1 MVKTTTVQ
9 KIWMGKTT
17 TIQVFDH
24 MTKNLDSS
32 KISIPIFYQYDF
44 EFWPGMNINFL
55 NDKQNNSALLD
66 IFIVKSLEIEILN
79 NGTDT
84 DSITDP

>member
-1 MVKTTTVQ
+1 
-9 KIWMGKTT
+9 
-17 TIQVFDH
+17 
-24 MTKNLDSS
+24 
-32 KISIPIFYQYDF
+32 
-44 EFWPGMNINFL
+44 MNINFL

-84 DSITDP
+84 DSITDPWLLFFTFGKSEGNQRCSQKFERIVNIHWFYKIKR